1 MDDENDEER
10 LAKIW
15 SSQGPNSK
23 LGLIVTMV
31 SYGVE
36 VQLAS
41 FAFIFFTIL
50 IIIWS

>member
-1 MDDENDEER
+1 MDGANDEER
-10 LAKIW
+10 FAKIW
-15 SSQGPNSK
+15 SSQGPNLK
-23 LGLIVTMV
+23 LGLIVTVV

-41 FAFIFFTIL
+41 FAFIFFTVL